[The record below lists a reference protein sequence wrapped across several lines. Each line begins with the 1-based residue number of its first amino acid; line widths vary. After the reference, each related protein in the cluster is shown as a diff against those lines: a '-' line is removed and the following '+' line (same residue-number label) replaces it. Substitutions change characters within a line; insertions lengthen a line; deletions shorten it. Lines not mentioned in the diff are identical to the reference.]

1 MNPKSRFVARLHDLD
16 ARRSRARGRERR
28 LEHRGADT
36 APDVREGLSWL
47 KPSVSQ
53 YRHDER
59 RQHRS
64 IVRVALP
71 RRADLHRGLQIA
83 PHAGRR
89 LEVVAAS

>member
-1 MNPKSRFVARLHDLD
+1 MDSKSRFVARLHDLD
-16 ARRSRARGRERR
+16 ARRARACCRKGR
-28 LEHRGADT
+28 LEYGGAD
-36 APDVREGLSWL
+36 AGPDVREGLSWL

-59 RQHRS
+59 RQHRT
-64 IVRVALP
+64 IVRVPLP
-71 RRADLHRGLQIA
+71 RRADLHRGLQVA